1 MTTPSTG
8 IFSPGRTMTTSPTCT
23 SSTGTS
29 TSLPSRSTRA
39 VFAFSPRSLRMASEV
54 WPFARASSSRPS
66 RMSAMIM
73 VDVSKY
79 VAGIWPPIMT
89 RCGPEGRYDA
99 VQVGGARAHG
109 DEHVHVGRAVLQRGP
124 RALVEP
130 PADPELDRAWPAG
143 KRTDRPDSPRKAEV
157 DSVPSLAL

>member
-29 TSLPSRSTRA
+29 ASLPSRSTRA
-39 VFAFSPRSLRMASEV
+39 VFAFSPRNLRMASDV
-54 WPFARASSSRPS
+54 CPFARASSRRPS

-79 VAGIWPPIMT
+79 VAGIWPPIIRLSGMKVAST
-89 RCGPEGRYDA
+89 
-99 VQVGGARAHG
+99 
-109 DEHVHVGRAVLQRGP
+109 L
-124 RALVEP
+124 
-130 PADPELDRAWPAG
+130 
-143 KRTDRPDSPRKAEV
+143 
-157 DSVPSLAL
+157 